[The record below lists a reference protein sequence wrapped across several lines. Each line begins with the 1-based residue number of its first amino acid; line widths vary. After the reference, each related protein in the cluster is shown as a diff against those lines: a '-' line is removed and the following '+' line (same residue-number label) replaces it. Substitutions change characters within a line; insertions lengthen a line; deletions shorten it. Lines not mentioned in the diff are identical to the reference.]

1 VKNNSLQGATALAR
15 AYLHAKR
22 LVLDAGFGHEIVWQR
37 SRPKEDL
44 SESAFLREAAW
55 VILSA
60 GMRESVVRCK
70 FPAISD
76 CFLYWQSAAAINRC
90 SENCYHSALRHFGH
104 EKKIGAI
111 CTVAA
116 IVEQKGFDIVLKE
129 MKDDPFE
136 ALRQFPYIGPVTSLH
151 LAKNLGIQIAKPD
164 RHLSRLAEH
173 CGYHDTQILCTD
185 ISQFTGD
192 SIDVV
197 DIVLWRY
204 SLITAADYSSFAFM
218 AGVVGSERRF

>member
-22 LVLDAGFGHEIVWQR
+22 LVLNAGFGHEIVWQR
-37 SRPKEDL
+37 SRPKEDI

-55 VILSA
+55 VILST
-60 GMRESVVRCK
+60 GMRESVVRRK

-76 CFLYWQSAAAINRC
+76 SFLKWQSAAAINRC
-90 SENCYHSALRHFGH
+90 SNNCYHSALRHFGH
-104 EKKIGAI
+104 QKKIGAI
-111 CTVAA
+111 CTMAA
-116 IVEQKGFDIVLKE
+116 MVEQKGFDTVLNE
-129 MKDDPFE
+129 MQDDPFE
-136 ALRQFPYIGPVTSLH
+136 ALQQFPYIGPITSLH

-164 RHLSRLAEH
+164 RHLSRLAKH
-173 CGYHDTQILCTD
+173 CGYNNTQVLCTD

-204 SLITAADYSSFAFM
+204 SLISAYDYSSFALM
-218 AGVVGSERRF
+218 AGVASSERRF